1 MGSTISDWLPGRMH
15 DDETFDK
22 DPFDRSR
29 ARRADDVGVCPGPCT
44 DALGADAGHGLW
56 LRQGGQDLFLQ
67 DGHQQCGPAA
77 EGREEGAE
85 GHLVLH
91 RPERTAL
98 YADRS
103 LPRGQRQVPVRP
115 GVSYT
120 TALFLPSPGGGGSLA
135 QRAGWGEPRKMVST
149 SIRRAAANK
158 LRANTTP
165 HERILWRALKEL
177 PVDGTHFRRQAP
189 IGPYVVDFFCPAKP
203 LIIELDG
210 GHHNDDENA
219 KRDQERQLW
228 LEREGYRVIR
238 FWNSEITND
247 LNAVLERIFV
257 ELYGS
262 REAKVG
268 LLKHRRRPRKLHPT
282 PPAMQATLPL
292 QGRVKT

>member
-1 MGSTISDWLPGRMH
+1 
-15 DDETFDK
+15 
-22 DPFDRSR
+22 
-29 ARRADDVGVCPGPCT
+29 
-44 DALGADAGHGLW
+44 
-56 LRQGGQDLFLQ
+56 
-67 DGHQQCGPAA
+67 
-77 EGREEGAE
+77 
-85 GHLVLH
+85 
-91 RPERTAL
+91 
-98 YADRS
+98 
-103 LPRGQRQVPVRP
+103 
-115 GVSYT
+115 
-120 TALFLPSPGGGGSLA
+120 
-135 QRAGWGEPRKMVST
+135 MVST

-282 PPAMQATLPL
+282 PPLRGDPPPPGEDKRKPAP
-292 QGRVKT
+292 